1 MAKTQLN
8 HIEVFPTTR
17 YQGSKL
23 KIVNWIWDEL
33 SDLDFDSAIDVMGG
47 TGSVSYKLKQQNK
60 QIIFNDVL
68 RFNFHIGR
76 ALVENSKTTL
86 SKSDTEY
93 LINSHDDVKYDT
105 FVEDTFKDVFFLD
118 KENNWLDTFIG
129 NLKTFEN
136 KYKISLALA
145 SLFQAC
151 IIKRPYNLFH
161 RKNLYMRLADVK
173 RSFGN
178 KTTWEQKFDY
188 WFLKFV
194 DENNSCIFDNN
205 QKNIA
210 LNSDI
215 FDIDYTNPCDLVYF
229 DPPYTNLKNS
239 VDYLEYYHFLEGL
252 CIYLESDSDSWRK
265 QIDWTRKPLSFQ
277 HAKSPWNDRRQLD
290 HMFEKVITK
299 FRNSMMV
306 ISWNSSGYPSPD
318 NLLFLLKKYY
328 DNVEVKSMNYQYAL
342 SPKKSN
348 ELLFIAR

>member
-1 MAKTQLN
+1 MTKTQLN
-8 HIEVFPTTR
+8 HTEIFPTTR

-23 KIVNWIWDEL
+23 KIVNWIWEEL
-33 SDLDFDSAIDVMGG
+33 SDLKFNSVIDVMGG
-47 TGSVSYKLKQQNK
+47 TSSVSYKLKQQNK

-76 ALVENSKTTL
+76 ALIENSKTTL
-86 SKSDTEY
+86 SKSDIEY
-93 LINSHDDVKYDT
+93 LINYHDDVKYDT
-105 FVEDTFKDVFFLD
+105 FVKDTFKDVFFLD
-118 KENNWLDTFIG
+118 KENTWLDTFIG

-136 KYKISLALA
+136 KYKTSLALA

-178 KTTWEQKFDY
+178 KATWEQKFEY
-188 WFLKFV
+188 WFLKFAN
-194 DENNSCIFDNN
+194 EYNSCVFDNG
-205 QKNIA
+205 QKNTS
-210 LNSDI
+210 LNLDI
-215 FDIDYTNPCDLVYF
+215 FDVDDVNSYDLVYF

-252 CIYLESDSDSWRK
+252 CVYLESDSDSWRK
-265 QIDWTRKPLSFQ
+265 QIDWNRKPLPFQ
-277 HAKSPWNDRRQLD
+277 HTKSPWNDRQQLY
-290 HMFEKVITK
+290 HMFEKVIAK
-299 FRNSMMV
+299 FKNSMMV

-318 NLLFLLKKYY
+318 DLVVLLKKYY
-328 DNVEVKSMNYQYAL
+328 KNVEVKSKNYQYAL